1 MRRIRS
7 LSVIVLLAL
16 LICML
21 ATGCDSGEKQTV
33 SEPKTITISDSSDRS
48 VEVPCPPK
56 RIVVCNRDVAEL
68 IIALGSADSIVG
80 ASDTAISDPILK
92 PNLKNVEGV
101 GKSFT
106 PSVEK
111 IVSLKPDI
119 VFGYAT
125 FLKQESVSQLEQMG
139 IPIVLLDCYKPETMT
154 KDIEKLGKILG
165 KEKQAK
171 EYIAVYDKYQKLITE
186 RTKTLSSEE
195 KPLVYLEGYTDYT
208 VASGNSG
215 GAQVLAAAGGK
226 NIASD
231 ISDSSAK
238 VSEEWVLSR
247 NPQVI
252 IKAASSSIPSGYGK
266 SEDAMK
272 EKRKEIMS
280 RPSWGKIDAVKSD
293 KVYLL
298 SSDIYVGPR
307 MVVGMAYFAKWLHPE
322 LFKDV
327 DPEAIHKEFL
337 QKFHNMEPKGAWTYP

>member
-1 MRRIRS
+1 MRKIMN
-7 LSVIVLLAL
+7 LSVVVVLTLLMCLA
-16 LICML
+16 
-21 ATGCDSGEKQTV
+21 AGCGDSGEKQTV
-33 SEPKTITISDSSDRS
+33 SETKMITITDSSERS

-56 RIVVCNRDVAEL
+56 RIVVCNSDVAEM
-68 IIALGSADSIVG
+68 ICALGSAESIVG
-80 ASDTAISDPILK
+80 ASDATITDPIMK
-92 PNLKNVEGV
+92 PKLEGAEDV

-111 IVSLKPDI
+111 IVSLKPDL
-119 VFGYAT
+119 VFGYAS
-125 FLKQESVSQLEQMG
+125 FLKQDSVDQLEQMG
-139 IPIVLLDCYKPETMT
+139 TPIVLLDCYKPETMT
-154 KDIEKLGKILG
+154 KDIETLGKILG

-337 QKFHNMEPKGAWTYP
+337 QKFHNMEPKGVWTYP

>member
-33 SEPKTITISDSSDRS
+33 SEPKTITITDSSDRS

-56 RIVVCNRDVAEL
+56 RIVVCNSDVAEL

-92 PNLKNVEGV
+92 PNLKNVEDV

-139 IPIVLLDCYKPETMT
+139 TPIVLLDCYKPETMT
-154 KDIEKLGKILG
+154 KDIEKLGKILA

-171 EYIAVYDKYQKLITE
+171 EYIASYNKYQQLIVD
-186 RTKTLSSEE
+186 RTKKLSSED

-208 VASGNSG
+208 AASGDSG
-215 GAQVLAAAGGK
+215 GAQLLASAGGQ

-231 ISDSSAK
+231 IADDSSK
-238 VSEEWVLSR
+238 VSAEWVLSK
-247 NPQVI
+247 NPQFI
-252 IKAASSSIPSGYGK
+252 LKAVASSVASGYGE
-266 SEDAMK
+266 SGDAMK
-272 EKRKEIMS
+272 EKRAEIMS
-280 RPSWGKIDAVKSD
+280 RPGWEKIDAVKSD

-322 LFKDV
+322 LFKDI
-327 DPEAIHKEFL
+327 DPEAINKEFL
-337 QKFHNMEPKGAWTYP
+337 QKYHSIEPEGVWIYP